1 MGNLSINNGSVV
13 TNKGNMPSIDHRYGP
28 YADVAA
34 AHAALAEDELCAVGL
49 TVGIIDGNNIVE
61 YWYQGGTAQVNL
73 VPKQSGGGVSAP
85 EVVSVSGA
93 AATIASLQGNKIYR
107 CTEAVTS
114 LTITDFDNAT
124 ANMEAVIELTTA
136 AAFTSVT
143 FPTGSKFAPLEPVL
157 QPSTSY
163 ILSCQGK
170 IWCASMVSQP
180 ANA

>member
-1 MGNLSINNGSVV
+1 MPITVQVAGSIRPRTTDTPTDARQRVATLADIPLIDLPYVGMLIYCVATDKYYKV
-13 TNKGNMPSIDHRYGP
+13 T
-28 YADVAA
+28 
-34 AHAALAEDELCAVGL
+34 ALNEDEDAVASYEEL
-49 TVGIIDGNNIVE
+49 ST
-61 YWYQGGTAQVNL
+61 
-73 VPKQSGGGVSAP
+73 GGGVSAP

-114 LTITDFDNAT
+114 LTITAFDNAT
-124 ANMEAVIELTTA
+124 ADMEAVIELTTA
-136 AAFTSVT
+136 AAFTGVT

-163 ILSCQGK
+163 VLSCQGK
-170 IWCASMVSQP
+170 IWCASMVSQS